1 MAKSYSIALKNKSL
15 ILAIATFVIVV
26 SITATLRF
34 SDLEIFEQPSPEGKI
49 VSDHVHAWFKVFINQ
64 HQIDFF
70 PETYPEFGNTN
81 ELIFLD
87 SAQDG
92 TVLHQFSDKAT
103 LDIFF
108 KSMNMSFNSNCFV
121 ISDYLMNVQPRFKQ
135 KEYCNEDDKKMYF
148 TVNGSPNDQWEN
160 YVFQEQDKI
169 MIAYGNYTEQ
179 DIKRFEGSIGWSTSN
194 LG

>member
-1 MAKSYSIALKNKSL
+1 MAKSYSTTLKNKPL

-26 SITATLRF
+26 SITATLQF
-34 SDLEIFEQPSPEGKI
+34 SDLEIFEQPSPEEKI
-49 VSDHVHAWFKVFINQ
+49 GSDHVHAWFKVFINQ
-64 HQIDFF
+64 NQIDFF
-70 PETYPEFGNTN
+70 PENYPEFGNTD

-92 TVLHQFSDKAT
+92 TILHRFSDKAT

-108 KSMNMSFNSNCFV
+108 KSMNMSFNSTCFV
-121 ISDYLMNVQPRFKQ
+121 ISDYLMEIQPGFKQ
-135 KEYCNEDDKKMYF
+135 KEYCNESNNKMYF
-148 TVNGSPNDQWEN
+148 TVNGNLNDQWEN
-160 YVFQEQDKI
+160 YVLQEQDRI

-179 DIKRFEGSIGWSTSN
+179 DIKRFESTVGWSTPN